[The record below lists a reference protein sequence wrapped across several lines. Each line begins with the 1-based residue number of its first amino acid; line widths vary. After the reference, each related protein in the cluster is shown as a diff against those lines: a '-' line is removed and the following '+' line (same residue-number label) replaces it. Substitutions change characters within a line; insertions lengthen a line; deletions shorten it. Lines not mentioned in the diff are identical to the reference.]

1 MHENAGEKRLRSAK
15 VSSRSV
21 QSANVPKSN
30 WNFHYQWPTQAAKKL
45 VAYCRVQTLLHGLQ
59 YLYPSLSTRVSFNL
73 SIFYRSPPSLRVAG
87 LFLRRRADKAF
98 HTYINLLEYNPSDYE
113 VLLRSWPTE
122 PFLHHLGAF
131 SGPVI
136 TGEDPVQTLLDR
148 SQSWTVNLATK
159 AGVTGVPG
167 MQGRRAVFLSVHGGG
182 RQVAPLSGKPLE
194 LGVIMCYVV
203 PVTHSGKQVA

>member
-1 MHENAGEKRLRSAK
+1 M
-15 VSSRSV
+15 
-21 QSANVPKSN
+21 
-30 WNFHYQWPTQAAKKL
+30 AA
-45 VAYCRVQTLLHGLQ
+45 
-59 YLYPSLSTRVSFNL
+59 
-73 SIFYRSPPSLRVAG
+73 

-159 AGVTGVPG
+159 VGVTGVAG

-182 RQVAPLSGKPLE
+182 RQVDPLSGKPLE

-203 PVTHSGKQVA
+203 PVTHSGKQVNTAPYIDMSWPHFTVYYVIAYDAIAYAYMS

>member
-1 MHENAGEKRLRSAK
+1 MTFP
-15 VSSRSV
+15 SS
-21 QSANVPKSN
+21 
-30 WNFHYQWPTQAAKKL
+30 KKF
-45 VAYCRVQTLLHGLQ
+45 VAYCRVQKFLHGLQ
-59 YLYPSLSTRVSFNL
+59 YSVSARVSFTL
-73 SIFYRSPPSLRVAG
+73 SILCRSSPNLRVAA

-136 TGEDPVQTLLDR
+136 TGEDPAQTLLHR

-159 AGVTGVPG
+159 VGVTGVPG

-182 RQVAPLSGKPLE
+182 RQVDPLSGKPLE

-203 PVTHSGKQVA
+203 PVTHSGEQVA

>member
-1 MHENAGEKRLRSAK
+1 M
-15 VSSRSV
+15 
-21 QSANVPKSN
+21 
-30 WNFHYQWPTQAAKKL
+30 
-45 VAYCRVQTLLHGLQ
+45 HGLQ
-59 YLYPSLSTRVSFNL
+59 YLYPSLSARVSFSL
-73 SIFYRSPPSLRVAG
+73 SILYRSPPSLRVAA

-98 HTYINLLEYNPSDYE
+98 YTYINLLEYNPSDYE

-131 SGPVI
+131 SEPVI
-136 TGEDPVQTLLDR
+136 TGEDPVQTLLHR

-159 AGVTGVPG
+159 VGVTGVPG

-182 RQVAPLSGKPLE
+182 RQVDPLSGKPLE

-203 PVTHSGKQVA
+203 PVTHSGEQVSMAPWICLSLIL